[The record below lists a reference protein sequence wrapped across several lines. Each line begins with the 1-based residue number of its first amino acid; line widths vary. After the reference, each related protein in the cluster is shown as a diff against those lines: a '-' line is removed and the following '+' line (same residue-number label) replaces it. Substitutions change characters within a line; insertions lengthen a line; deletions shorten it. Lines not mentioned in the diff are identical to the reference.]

1 MKTLTTLDTIS
12 EAYSL
17 IDELGLGDVL
27 LGKSVE
33 LQPTELLRQLL
44 AKKKLQEF
52 ISIITGMEIEAAG
65 KLSIEEAAKAIGDFF
80 MSMGGAL
87 RELPML
93 LALNQNPAPA
103 PAPAPAPRRT
113 PKPRPE
119 PKPAE

>member
-52 ISIITGMEIEAAG
+52 ISIITGMDMEAAG

-80 MSMGGAL
+80 MSMGDAL
-87 RELPML
+87 RGLPML
-93 LALNQNPAPA
+93 LTLNQNHAPTPPQTLKPQTQSRPAKRIPSG
-103 PAPAPAPRRT
+103 
-113 PKPRPE
+113 K
-119 PKPAE
+119 

>member
-80 MSMGGAL
+80 MSMGDAL
-87 RELPML
+87 RGLPML
-93 LALNQNPAPA
+93 LTLNQNPAPT
-103 PAPAPAPRRT
+103 PPQT
-113 PKPRPE
+113 PKTKAE

>member
-80 MSMGGAL
+80 MSMGDAL
-87 RELPML
+87 RGLPML
-93 LALNQNPAPA
+93 LALNQNPAPT
-103 PAPAPAPRRT
+103 PPQT
-113 PKPRPE
+113 PKTKAKPKAE